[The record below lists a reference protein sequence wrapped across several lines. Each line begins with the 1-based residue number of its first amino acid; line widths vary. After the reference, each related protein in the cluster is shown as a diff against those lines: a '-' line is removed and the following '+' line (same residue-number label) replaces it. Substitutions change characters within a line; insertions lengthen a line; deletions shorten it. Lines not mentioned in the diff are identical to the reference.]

1 MSTVNK
7 NIDKVQGLEIKGI
20 KYCCKKYFLTGLFL
34 ILPLWLTAVVII
46 IIFNWTSGFSMPYLL
61 PTFKFFIADKS
72 WVHLL
77 AKISSFF
84 LTLII
89 IWSVGFFTTKFI
101 GRKLFSLLEDLVVKI
116 PLFGSVYASLK
127 KLTSFFLNDD
137 KKMNFQKVVFIPFP
151 NKESFCVAFSTGE
164 KIINNEKYISV
175 FMPTTPN
182 PTTGFLMLIKE
193 KDIIESDYTVEE
205 GIQYIISA
213 GIISPVCKTGL
224 KVEFLEKE
232 NVNI

>member
-1 MSTVNK
+1 MSTENDENSK
-7 NIDKVQGLEIKGI
+7 IKQSEINVFK
-20 KYCCKKYFLTGLFL
+20 KFLKKYFVAGLFV
-34 ILPLWLTAVVII
+34 ILPLWLTFVVILI
-46 IIFNWTSGFSMPYLL
+46 VFDWTSGFSMPYLL
-61 PTFKFFIADKS
+61 PIFKFFIADKS
-72 WVHLL
+72 WVYVL

-84 LTLII
+84 LTILII
-89 IWSVGFFTTKFI
+89 SLVGFLTTKLI
-101 GRKLFSLLEDLVVKI
+101 GKKLVSLIEDLFAKI
-116 PLFGSVYASLK
+116 PLFGSIYLSLK
-127 KLTSFFLNDD
+127 KLFSFFSNND
-137 KKMNFQKVVFIPFP
+137 KSLNFQKVVFIPFP
-151 NKESFCVAFSTGE
+151 NKECYCVAFSTGE